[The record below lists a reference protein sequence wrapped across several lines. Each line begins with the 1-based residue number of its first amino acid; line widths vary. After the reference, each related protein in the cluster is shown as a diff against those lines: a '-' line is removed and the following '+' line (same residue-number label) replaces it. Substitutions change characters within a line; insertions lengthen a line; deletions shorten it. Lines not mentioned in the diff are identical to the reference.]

1 MTQRER
7 EFAIRVIQRKN
18 LSLVI
23 SIAGVVVGLG
33 LLGWLAWER
42 WAEPGS
48 AQGYPFAVVVL
59 ILLNARRSLREH
71 RFARLLE
78 KVDGPW
84 TSSGR

>member
-7 EFAIRVIQRKN
+7 EFAIRVVQRKN
-18 LSLVI
+18 LSLVL
-23 SIAGVVVGLG
+23 SIAGIVVALG
-33 LLGWLAWER
+33 LLGWFAWER
-42 WAEPGS
+42 WAGAGS
-48 AQGYPFAVVVL
+48 SGGSHLALVVL

-84 TSSGR
+84 CSS